1 VSTCARLR
9 WLLRAN
15 LIPPLLLSV
24 KREGAERGLCNW
36 ERIERKRIERHALAR
51 IPANPSLLR
60 SNKELSALLLRLA
73 REHRGLVVRLRFVW
87 LSSLPPARLLP
98 PALLRPF
105 DRVVRLEL
113 ELEMSKPHGKEV
125 QPWLEGLAEPV
136 QKGQ

>member
-1 VSTCARLR
+1 MSTCARLR

-60 SNKELSALLLRLA
+60 SNKELSALLVRLT
-73 REHRGLVVRLRFVW
+73 REHRGLWVRLRLVW
-87 LSSLPPARLLP
+87 LSSLTPAMLLP
-98 PALLRPF
+98 PAFIRLLG

-113 ELEMSKPHGKEV
+113 ELEMSKPSGAGSLSV
-125 QPWLEGLAEPV
+125 AG
-136 QKGQ
+136 G

>member
-1 VSTCARLR
+1 MPLSAGDRLR

-36 ERIERKRIERHALAR
+36 ERIERKRIERSALAR

-60 SNKELSALLLRLA
+60 SNKELSALLVRLT
-73 REHRGLVVRLRFVW
+73 REHRGLWVRLRFIW
-87 LSSLPPARLLP
+87 LSSLTPAMLLP
-98 PALLRPF
+98 PAFIRLLG

-113 ELEMSKPHGKEV
+113 EVSG
-125 QPWLEGLAEPV
+125 A
-136 QKGQ
+136 

>member
-1 VSTCARLR
+1 MSGRLR

-24 KREGAERGLCNW
+24 KREGAERGITTAADNW
-36 ERIERKRIERHALAR
+36 ERIERKKLAR

-73 REHRGLVVRLRFVW
+73 RRHGAVRLRLVW
-87 LSSLPPARLLP
+87 LSSLTPAMLLP
-98 PALLRPF
+98 PAFIRLLG

-113 ELEMSKPHGKEV
+113 ELSKG
-125 QPWLEGLAEPV
+125 
-136 QKGQ
+136 